1 MYNKPQEVRTL
12 EIVGFFKQD
21 SLKLNTVY
29 ILWKATMTVNFQ
41 VVNIISA
48 SVSRI
53 KFVLSKLTVKYPQ
66 NLVS

>member
-1 MYNKPQEVRTL
+1 
-12 EIVGFFKQD
+12 
-21 SLKLNTVY
+21 
-29 ILWKATMTVNFQ
+29 MTVNFQ

-66 NLVS
+66 MKIKVHTPVDKWKLLVFIVHMHHPLP